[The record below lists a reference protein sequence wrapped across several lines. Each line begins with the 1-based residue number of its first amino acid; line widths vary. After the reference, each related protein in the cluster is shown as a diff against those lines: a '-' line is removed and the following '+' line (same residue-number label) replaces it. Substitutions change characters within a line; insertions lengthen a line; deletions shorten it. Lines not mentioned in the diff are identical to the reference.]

1 MSSES
6 AFDKRLTAETKMDK
20 VEGLLEH
27 FNLPPKVIDFIR
39 KYQRLLII
47 LTIIIA
53 IAVVSLSLYSSYRK
67 KVVEEASSALS
78 LAMQDAEE
86 KRSAS
91 LAAVVDTYGNTTSA
105 KWARIELAHLDMKNG
120 NFAAAAVKYTD
131 ELKQVGEKS
140 SLYGLL
146 LFGAG
151 QALEAEKEFTE
162 AVAQYNLLKEVTGY
176 EHIGYAGLARIEEA
190 QGNFEKAFTVYNNYL
205 LNVGDDPSA
214 SQARTEI
221 EEKIAR
227 LKAKM

>member
-6 AFDKRLTAETKMDK
+6 AFDKRLTEETKMDK

-27 FNLPPKVIDFIR
+27 FSLPPKAIDFIR
-39 KYQRLLII
+39 KYQRSLVILLVII
-47 LTIIIA
+47 V

-67 KVVEEASSALS
+67 KVVDRAASALS
-78 LAMQDAEE
+78 LAMQDIDEE
-86 KRSAS
+86 KAAS
-91 LAAVVDTYGNTTSA
+91 LAAVVDAYGNTTSA
-105 KWARIELAHLDMKNG
+105 KWARIELAHLDMKKG
-120 NFAAAAVKYTD
+120 EFAAAAAKYTD
-131 ELKQVGEKS
+131 ELKGVNDKS

-151 QALEAEKEFTE
+151 QALEAEKKFAE
-162 AVAQYNLLKEVTGY
+162 AVVQYNLLKEVAGY
-176 EHIGYAGLARIEEA
+176 EYIGYAGLARIEEE

-214 SQARTEI
+214 AQARTEI
-221 EEKIAR
+221 EERIAR

>member
-6 AFDKRLTAETKMDK
+6 AFNKRLTAETKMDK

-39 KYQRLLII
+39 KYQRPLVITL
-47 LTIIIA
+47 IIIA

-67 KVVEEASSALS
+67 KVVEDASSALS
-78 LAMQDAEE
+78 LAMQDTGENKA
-86 KRSAS
+86 AA

-105 KWARIELAHLDMKNG
+105 KWARIELAHLDMTNG
-120 NFAAAAVKYTD
+120 NFAEAAVKYTD
-131 ELKQVGEKS
+131 ELKGVGEKN

-151 QALEAEKEFTE
+151 QALEAEKKFTE
-162 AVAQYNLLKEVTGY
+162 AVGQYNLLKEVAGY

-221 EEKIAR
+221 EEKIAL